1 MDNKKIKIKSNYFSK
16 VKGRIKDLMI
26 IKEDS
31 MFLGHPVRPR
41 WNINIFFIGLLLFG
55 YIIHWIFFVPGIIG
69 IVSFLFLNRGLN
81 KPGDTK
87 QEFYIK
93 VITFGIFVVVLGLV
107 LFTWLLY

>member
-41 WNINIFFIGLLLFG
+41 GNIN
-55 YIIHWIFFVPGIIG
+55 
-69 IVSFLFLNRGLN
+69 LFLKRRAYQMDLRNQLEYHLE
-81 KPGDTK
+81 
-87 QEFYIK
+87 QMSYMFQ
-93 VITFGIFVVVLGLV
+93 
-107 LFTWLLY
+107 